1 MLQRKIDKTLLEWK
15 NQSKKKCLVVDG
27 ARQVGKTFAIR
38 QFGESYYDELFYINF
53 KETPSAKD
61 IFSGRFDVIASGS
74 MLGIDYKRASS
85 YPVGYVDNIKMHGLD
100 FEEFLWSQ
108 GIDEPVIDGI
118 ACP

>member
-1 MLQRKIDKTLLEWK
+1 
-15 NQSKKKCLVVDG
+15 
-27 ARQVGKTFAIR
+27 
-38 QFGESYYDELFYINF
+38 
-53 KETPSAKD
+53 
-61 IFSGRFDVIASGS
+61 
-74 MLGIDYKRASS
+74 MLGIDYTRASS

>member
-27 ARQVGKTFAIR
+27 ARQVGKTFAIQ

-61 IFSGRFDVIASGS
+61 IFSGD
-74 MLGIDYKRASS
+74 
-85 YPVGYVDNIKMHGLD
+85 
-100 FEEFLWSQ
+100 
-108 GIDEPVIDGI
+108 
-118 ACP
+118 